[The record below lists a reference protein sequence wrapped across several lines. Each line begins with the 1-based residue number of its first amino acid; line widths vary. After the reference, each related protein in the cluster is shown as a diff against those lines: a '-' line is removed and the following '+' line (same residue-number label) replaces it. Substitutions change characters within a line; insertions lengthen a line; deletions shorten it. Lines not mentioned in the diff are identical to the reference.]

1 MSGNDEND
9 ASIQNDLSKFN
20 LTFYESSIELWRI
33 EEMCRLKVKS
43 IEEIKHAAEQVTL
56 ENEWVEKQLH
66 DTKSRLDEVRENIV
80 SFDNIIFS
88 LNETL
93 AHLEIQ
99 YKKKEF
105 ALNKSKCEHELQLFI
120 KMELWQKEEERLNNI
135 PEVKLLKIA
144 DSELKNTQLE
154 YEELLINLQDLVEK
168 INIATR
174 ENDEKRN
181 HIIVEYANV
190 YIEMLSLNKREENCK
205 TLLRKLNAEYNEKC
219 CMKNVLLESQNKRV
233 NKLLFW
239 SHTPSTFDSNI
250 FNMKLNSLSQDHL
263 TPNLTYSSNYN
274 HDNFTYD
281 KDDVNIQNSKLNK
294 PKKNVTFLLSSDDK
308 ISLETNDEDVN
319 ICKNLDVLTEEINEN
334 INNNFSQLENILED
348 STIQFPKKES
358 KEIHFENKDKHMD
371 HDGDLNSYTNISKTT
386 DVLSDIKFKKPYNSV
401 QDTSIINPKIIQPS
415 KMKTNKNINMDNNC
429 YQEKVKPLSFSMN
442 NKNYDNKD
450 SRLINEDQLQKNAVK
465 SLEHSNLKKFNSDN
479 INIFNDLSQLHE
491 NVSDNQNKEL
501 SDEFWNFCTEPMS
514 QNSGNSSLCGSDL
527 SELFGNSY
535 DISQYQDNSLFHF
548 SNSFNNNSDINPE
561 SNFQRLIPEQP
572 TNFIFNPS
580 LSESSKK
587 RNTKK
592 NVSINETTSG
602 TSNNF
607 TQPNKSN
614 CLPSD
619 QFRFNF
625 L

>member
-9 ASIQNDLSKFN
+9 PSIHNDLSKFN
-20 LTFYESSIELWRI
+20 LTFYESSIELWRT

-43 IEEIKHAAEQVTL
+43 IEEIERSAEQVTL
-56 ENEWVEKQLH
+56 ENEWIEKQLH
-66 DTKSRLDEVRENIV
+66 DTKSRIDEVKENIV
-80 SFDNIIFS
+80 SIDNITFS

-105 ALNKSKCEHELQLFI
+105 TLNKSKCEYELQLFI

-205 TLLRKLNAEYNEKC
+205 TLLKKLNAEYNEKC
-219 CMKNVLLESQNKRV
+219 CMKNLLLESQNKRV

-250 FNMKLNSLSQDHL
+250 FDMKLNSLSQDNL
-263 TPNLTYSSNYN
+263 MPNLTYSSNFN
-274 HDNFTYD
+274 HDNFTHD
-281 KDDVNIQNSKLNK
+281 KVDINIQKSKLNK
-294 PKKNVTFLLSSDDK
+294 PKKNVTFFLSSDDK
-308 ISLETNDEDVN
+308 ISLETNYEDVN
-319 ICKNLDVLTEEINEN
+319 ICKNLDALTEEINES
-334 INNNFSQLENILED
+334 INNNFSQLENIVED
-348 STIQFPKKES
+348 STIQFTKNES
-358 KEIHFENKDKHMD
+358 KEVHFEDKDKYMD
-371 HDGDLNSYTNISKTT
+371 HDGDLNSHTNVSKTT

-429 YQEKVKPLSFSMN
+429 FQEKVKPLSFSINSN
-442 NKNYDNKD
+442 NYNNKD

-465 SLEHSNLKKFNSDN
+465 SFEHSNLKKFNSNN

-501 SDEFWNFCTEPMS
+501 SDEFWNFCAEPMS
-514 QNSGNSSLCGSDL
+514 QNSGNNSFCGSDL

-535 DISQYQDNSLFHF
+535 DISQYQDNSQFHF
-548 SNSFNNNSDINPE
+548 SNSFNDNSNENPE
-561 SNFQRLIPEQP
+561 SNFQRLIIPEQSGQLYK
-572 TNFIFNPS
+572 N
-580 LSESSKK
+580 SKLI
-587 RNTKK
+587 T
-592 NVSINETTSG
+592 
-602 TSNNF
+602 
-607 TQPNKSN
+607 
-614 CLPSD
+614 CLIILLK
-619 QFRFNF
+619 F
-625 L
+625 